1 MSLICYLQVPAGT
14 GVTRVVYRSEMN
26 LAGLRVPAMRF
37 RCCPELRLALMIELA
52 SLPIV
57 SPLFPDKRT
66 RISRE

>member
-1 MSLICYLQVPAGT
+1 
-14 GVTRVVYRSEMN
+14 MN